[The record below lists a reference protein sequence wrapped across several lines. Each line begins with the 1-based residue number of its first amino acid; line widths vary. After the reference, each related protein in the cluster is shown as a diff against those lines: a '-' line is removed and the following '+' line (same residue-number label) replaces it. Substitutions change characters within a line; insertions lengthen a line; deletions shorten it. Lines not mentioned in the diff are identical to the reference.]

1 MPNTVDIVDIAGL
14 VKGASKGEGLG
25 NQFLSNIRET
35 NAIIHVL
42 RCYEND
48 NISHVEGSVDP
59 LRDKEIIDFELQI
72 KDVESISKR
81 NEKILRQAKS
91 GDKDAKKEHD
101 VLENVI
107 ENLNNGVSV
116 RLQKITKEDFVNYI
130 KPMSLLTAKPV
141 LYVCNIN
148 ENEIKLPSNNLLKLI
163 DLLKSEGSRVI
174 TLAAKIEEEIN
185 ALEDY
190 EDRKMFLDDLGIDEP
205 GSSLLIRESH
215 KLLNLSTFYTA
226 GPKEVRAWTFK
237 NGFKAPQAAGTIHT
251 DFEKGF
257 IRAEVIKYSDY
268 IDLKSENN
276 VREAG
281 KLKIEGKEYVVEDG
295 DIIHFR
301 FNV

>member
-1 MPNTVDIVDIAGL
+1 M
-14 VKGASKGEGLG
+14 
-25 NQFLSNIRET
+25 
-35 NAIIHVL
+35 
-42 RCYEND
+42 
-48 NISHVEGSVDP
+48 
-59 LRDKEIIDFELQI
+59 
-72 KDVESISKR
+72 
-81 NEKILRQAKS
+81 
-91 GDKDAKKEHD
+91 
-101 VLENVI
+101 
-107 ENLNNGVSV
+107 
-116 RLQKITKEDFVNYI
+116 QKITKEDFENYI
-130 KPMSLLTAKPV
+130 KPLSLLTAKPV

-148 ENEIKLPSNNLLKLI
+148 ENEIKLPSDNLLKLI

-237 NGFKAPQAAGTIHT
+237 NGSKAPQAAGTIHT

-268 IDLKSENN
+268 IELKSENN

-301 FNV
+301 FCLLYTSPSPRDLSTSRMPSSA

>member
-1 MPNTVDIVDIAGL
+1 
-14 VKGASKGEGLG
+14 
-25 NQFLSNIRET
+25 
-35 NAIIHVL
+35 
-42 RCYEND
+42 
-48 NISHVEGSVDP
+48 
-59 LRDKEIIDFELQI
+59 
-72 KDVESISKR
+72 
-81 NEKILRQAKS
+81 
-91 GDKDAKKEHD
+91 
-101 VLENVI
+101 
-107 ENLNNGVSV
+107 
-116 RLQKITKEDFVNYI
+116 
-130 KPMSLLTAKPV
+130 
-141 LYVCNIN
+141 
-148 ENEIKLPSNNLLKLI
+148 
-163 DLLKSEGSRVI
+163 
-174 TLAAKIEEEIN
+174 
-185 ALEDY
+185 
-190 EDRKMFLDDLGIDEP
+190 MFLDDLGIDEP

-237 NGFKAPQAAGTIHT
+237 NGSKAPQAAGTIHT

>member
-1 MPNTVDIVDIAGL
+1 M
-14 VKGASKGEGLG
+14 
-25 NQFLSNIRET
+25 
-35 NAIIHVL
+35 
-42 RCYEND
+42 
-48 NISHVEGSVDP
+48 
-59 LRDKEIIDFELQI
+59 
-72 KDVESISKR
+72 
-81 NEKILRQAKS
+81 
-91 GDKDAKKEHD
+91 
-101 VLENVI
+101 
-107 ENLNNGVSV
+107 
-116 RLQKITKEDFVNYI
+116 
-130 KPMSLLTAKPV
+130 
-141 LYVCNIN
+141 N
-148 ENEIKLPSNNLLKLI
+148 ENEIKSPSDNLLKLI
-163 DLLKSEGSRVI
+163 DLLKCEGSRVI

-237 NGFKAPQAAGTIHT
+237 NGSKAPQAAGTIHT

-268 IDLKSENN
+268 IELKSENN